1 MIRFYNENKCLIF
14 NLPPNYN
21 KYESS
26 AKILCGGLINS
37 NISSDISYQLGGKLS
52 NNHFLGRNKVLD
64 KREFFEVDSIF
75 T

>member
-1 MIRFYNENKCLIF
+1 MENKCLIF

-26 AKILCGGLINS
+26 AKILYGGLINS

-52 NNHFLGRNKVLD
+52 NIHILGKNKGLE
-64 KREFFEVDSIF
+64 KREFLK
-75 T
+75 